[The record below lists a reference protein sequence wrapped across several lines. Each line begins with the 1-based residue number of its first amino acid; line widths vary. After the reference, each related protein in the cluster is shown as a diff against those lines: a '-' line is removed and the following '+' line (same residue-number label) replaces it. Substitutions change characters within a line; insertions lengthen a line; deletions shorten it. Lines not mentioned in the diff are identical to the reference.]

1 MGIMLRQ
8 HFLLLGLSLYTL
20 VACGT
25 AKVQG
30 PSTAP
35 ITTAGV
41 PEIDSVSASA
51 ATVPVEMDSVVPAQ
65 KVRAHI
71 YLLLPLQ
78 LDEHFADDTTS
89 NASVSVLNSAM
100 QALHFYEGAL
110 LAADSLR
117 ATGHTIQLS
126 VVDFN
131 TDSAAVVRKLNS
143 LVLRDA
149 DAVVSLLP
157 AGYNT
162 VVGLASN
169 RWKMPVYIF
178 AASNTQL
185 PERFP
190 WIRCFIPSNQT
201 QLRQM
206 AAYMAEQ
213 FPASHFI
220 AVYRDQRKENEL
232 AALFANVTDSVI
244 GKPSSMQLFNFKNGG
259 IAGLKNK
266 LVKGKRNLL
275 VIPTGDESFLSTVI
289 NGLQEVKN
297 DYIVRLCGMPSW
309 ETFESLDPEWM
320 QSFETIIFN
329 GSFID
334 TNAPL
339 VQSFRKE
346 FMDEYHTEALP
357 SAFWAWDVLQEI
369 VRQKSG
375 EPEEVNSL
383 VQSGKKIRLRP
394 VCDGCGSENKSVN
407 FLKYGNY
414 ELLPLH

>member
-8 HFLLLGLSLYTL
+8 HFLLLGLILYTL

-25 AKVQG
+25 AKVPG
-30 PSTAP
+30 VSTAP
-35 ITTAGV
+35 NNTVSIQVT
-41 PEIDSVSASA
+41 DSVSASA
-51 ATVPVEMDSVVPAQ
+51 ATVPVAMDSVVPAQ
-65 KVRAHI
+65 KITAHI

-78 LDEHFADDTTS
+78 LDEHFAADTTS
-89 NASVSVLNSAM
+89 SATVSVLNSAM
-100 QALHFYEGAL
+100 PALHFYEGAL

-117 ATGHTIQLS
+117 AKGHAVQLS
-126 VVDFN
+126 VVDFSA
-131 TDSAAVVRKLNS
+131 DSATVVRKLNS

-244 GKPSSMQLFNFKNGG
+244 GKPGSMQLFNFKNGG

-309 ETFESLDPEWM
+309 ESFESLDPEWM
-320 QSFETIIFN
+320 QSYETIIFN

-357 SAFWAWDVLQEI
+357 PAFWAWDVLQEI

-394 VCDGCGSENKSVN
+394 VCDGCGLENKSVN